1 MFDSLLKSVLPAV
14 LLLVFSFCGSALADI
29 YRYRDEYGVWHFT
42 NIKKDYKYKIY
53 IKTPNKTP
61 SQYIKDYEGIIQQAA
76 TRFRLD
82 PFLVKA
88 VIKAE
93 SAFDENAVS
102 SQGAQG
108 LMQLMPETANELA
121 VEDPFNPEEN
131 IFGGTRYLSQLMVRF
146 KQNWQL
152 ALAAYNAGPENV
164 ESYNGIPPFEET
176 QTFVKRVLSYYDAYK
191 KGKK

>member
-1 MFDSLLKSVLPAV
+1 MVPVA
-14 LLLVFSFCGSALADI
+14 LLLSISLGGPVLADI

-42 NIKKDYKYKIY
+42 NIKKDFRYKIY
-53 IKTPNKTP
+53 IRTPNKSPT
-61 SQYIKDYEGIIQQAA
+61 QYIKEYEGIIQQAA

-82 PFLVKA
+82 PFLIKA

-93 SAFDENAVS
+93 SDFDENAIS
-102 SQGAQG
+102 TKGAQG

-121 VEDPFNPEEN
+121 VEDPFDPEEN
-131 IFGGTRYLSQLMVRF
+131 IFGGTRYLGQLMDRF

-152 ALAAYNAGPENV
+152 AIAAYNAGPENV
-164 ESYNGIPPFEET
+164 DAYNGIPPFEET

-191 KGKK
+191 KKNE

>member
-1 MFDSLLKSVLPAV
+1 MFGSIQKSVFPAV
-14 LLLVFSFCGSALADI
+14 LLLLFSFGGSALADI

-42 NIKKDYKYKIY
+42 NIKKDFKYTIY
-53 IKTPNKTP
+53 IKTPNKSP

-93 SAFDENAVS
+93 SAFDQNAVS

-131 IFGGTRYLSQLMVRF
+131 IFGGTRYLGQLMVRF

-164 ESYNGIPPFEET
+164 DAYNGIPPFEET
-176 QTFVKRVLSYYDAYK
+176 QTFVKRVLSYYNDYK